1 MLKKIFSLGDLLRDQ
16 HMFFQL
22 DSFQTSGSVFF
33 VPRGWERRGLKGEG
47 ETGRAKD
54 KFEFHNNSEPHFIV
68 FKGISH
74 QLFVVIFCK
83 FRTRVMS

>member
-16 HMFFQL
+16 HMFFKL
-22 DSFQTSGSVFF
+22 DSLQTSGSVFF

-68 FKGISH
+68 SKGISH

-83 FRTRVMS
+83 FRARVMS